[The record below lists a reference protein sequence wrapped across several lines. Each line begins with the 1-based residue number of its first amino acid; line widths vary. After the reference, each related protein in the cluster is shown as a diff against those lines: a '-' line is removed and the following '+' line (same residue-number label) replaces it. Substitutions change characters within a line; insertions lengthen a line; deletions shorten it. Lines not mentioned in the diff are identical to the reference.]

1 MNQKTL
7 GAVNGAIRG
16 GMIGGPLGAVLGGVA
31 GASKAS
37 PLGDKIAGAGET
49 GRNSGD
55 MLAMT
60 PDETRN
66 IMLGIDNGYGAW
78 G

>member
-37 PLGDKIAGAGET
+37 SLGDKMAGAGEPEK
-49 GRNSGD
+49 NSGD